1 MDVEARFHRIARE
14 AQEILVPDELKTLL
28 GREEHPRA
36 YIGFEPSGQLTLG
49 SLITA
54 RKMRDLTDAGCDLT
68 VLLADWH
75 AWINDKMGGS
85 LERIQAVG
93 TYMEEAF
100 HALGVDPGRTRFR
113 WAHDV
118 VERSAYWARVVR
130 IAKAMSLQR
139 AKRAMTIM
147 GRGEDETQLDTAK
160 LLYPAMQAAD
170 IFELPVDI
178 AYSGM
183 DQRRVHVLAREL
195 AQHFGWPVPVA
206 IHTPLLPSLKGRGRM
221 DPADPTGEGK
231 MSKSDPTGAVLVPME
246 PEPVRSAIQA
256 ALCPAKQTDGNPVV
270 DTVRVHSVSLGGSTH
285 RRTYRPARRACRIYD
300 LRRIPERLDLRR
312 PPPRGPEACRGRRHQ
327 SDHGERSGGILRG
340 SSRNDPRRF
349 RSHHDEATIVGRL
362 FCGGT
367 PPLQS

>member
-270 DTVRVHSVSLGGSTH
+270 DTVR
-285 RRTYRPARRACRIYD
+285 Y
-300 LRRIPERLDLRR
+300 
-312 PPPRGPEACRGRRHQ
+312 
-327 SDHGERSGGILRG
+327 ILF
-340 SSRNDPRRF
+340 PW
-349 RSHHDEATIVGRL
+349 EGRL
-362 FCGGT
+362 TVERTVQHGGHVEFT
-367 PPLQS
+367 TFDEFLNAWTSGDLHPADLKPAVAEGINRIMAPVRQYFGDHPETIHAAFGATTTKPR

>member
-1 MDVEARFHRIARE
+1 MDTEARFQRIARE
-14 AQEILVPDELKTLL
+14 AQEILVPDELRSLL

-93 TYMEEAF
+93 RYMEAAF
-100 HALGVDPGRTRFR
+100 LSLGVDPARTRFR

-118 VERSAYWARVVR
+118 VERSDYWARVVR
-130 IAKAMSLQR
+130 IAKAMSIAR

-147 GRGEDETQLDTAK
+147 GRGEDEAQLDTAK

-170 IFELPVDI
+170 IFELPTEI
-178 AYSGM
+178 AYAGM

-206 IHTPLLPSLKGRGRM
+206 VHTPLLASLRGSGRM
-221 DPADPTGEGK
+221 DPTDPTGEGK
-231 MSKSDPTGAVLVPME
+231 MSKSDPTSAVLIPSD
-246 PEPVRSAIQA
+246 PESVRSAIQG
-256 ALCPAKQTDGNPVV
+256 ALCPAKQTEGNPVV
-270 DTVRVHSVSLGGSTH
+270 DTVRYILFPWEGRLVVERSAQHGGRVEFVTLEDFLGAWTAGALH
-285 RRTYRPARRACRIYD
+285 PADLKPAVVEGINRILAPARQYFWEH
-300 LRRIPERLDLRR
+300 PETIQAAFG
-312 PPPRGPEACRGRRHQ
+312 RGPTTSA
-327 SDHGERSGGILRG
+327 
-340 SSRNDPRRF
+340 
-349 RSHHDEATIVGRL
+349 
-362 FCGGT
+362 
-367 PPLQS
+367 